1 MWTLLS
7 GLEPHSKLT
16 ILVFKPEFF
25 RQSHLNFTKQPFKN
39 DWSVLCR
46 ECEWRIAWS
55 SDDNPHNAAA
65 PYNPVTLKTSRSI
78 PGEKPLS
85 LLWLMLC
92 CWWSDLITRRTS
104 LGLEMLW
111 MRGTSRKPIG
121 WALADNFSLKANPPI
136 NSTRLDWVQM
146 TILTKTSPHLKSTDG
161 VQKSKNVF

>member
-7 GLEPHSKLT
+7 GLEPYLELT
-16 ILVFKPEFF
+16 ILVFLTRFFWAKPFEFYKATF
-25 RQSHLNFTKQPFKN
+25 QN
-39 DWSVLCR
+39 DWSVLCQ
-46 ECEWRIAWS
+46 EYEWS

-65 PYNPVTLKTSRSI
+65 PYNPVTLKTSGSI

-85 LLWLMLC
+85 LSFGWC
-92 CWWSDLITRRTS
+92 CWWCDLITRRTS
-104 LGLEMLW
+104 LTLEMLW

-146 TILTKTSPHLKSTDG
+146 TILTKTSPHVKSTDG
-161 VQKSKNVF
+161 VKKS